1 MATDLGSSNNKV
13 KAKERWTIITMK
25 LKDMTDRQLI
35 LFNIGE
41 TRRNTKLLNNHL
53 KHVWQIII
61 ALVGVTGVAIT
72 SLLIALVT

>member
-1 MATDLGSSNNKV
+1 
-13 KAKERWTIITMK
+13 MK

-72 SLLIALVT
+72 SLLITLVT